1 MLVVTGT
8 VTARPDTFEDLL
20 EAALAHVHRSR
31 GEPGCL
37 QHRVSIDAENP
48 MTLVFYEEW
57 EDREGLE
64 AHFKVPGSLDFM
76 ETVRNLAD
84 HQGRM
89 KILPV
94 APRD

>member
-8 VTARPDTFEDLL
+8 VTARPDTFEELL

-31 GEPGCL
+31 SEPGCL
-37 QHRVSIDAENP
+37 QHGVSIDAENP

-57 EDREGLE
+57 EDREALE

-84 HQGRM
+84 RQGRM